1 MTQVA
6 LPAHATHIP
15 VAAAPA
21 VKPRLRGVLH
31 QGAFALS
38 LVTGAA
44 LVAGAPAGRTRLAVA
59 IYAVSVSL
67 LFGTSAAYHRRVWST
82 RALARMRRLDHS
94 MIFVLIAGTFTPFA
108 LVVLDGAARWLV
120 LAVAWGGALAG
131 IASHT
136 VLRPQSR
143 WLSTS
148 LYLALGALGLP
159 VLPGLLYGAG
169 PTVVMLVVVGGALY
183 AIGAIVYARQ
193 RPDPSPRWFGF
204 HEVFHALTVLAYLS
218 FYAAVSLA
226 TYTAAPL

>member
-1 MTQVA
+1 MA
-6 LPAHATHIP
+6 LPAHGSPRPAY
-15 VAAAPA
+15 AALA

-31 QGAFALS
+31 QAAFALS
-38 LVTGAA
+38 LLTGVT
-44 LVAGAPAGRTRLAVA
+44 LVAGAPGGQPRLAVA

-67 LFGTSAAYHRRVWST
+67 LFGTSAAYHRGAWSR
-82 RALARMRRLDHS
+82 RAHARMRRLDHS

-108 LVVLDGAARWLV
+108 LLVLDGAARWLV

-136 VLRPQSR
+136 VLREQSR
-143 WLSTS
+143 WLSTG

-159 VLPGLLYGAG
+159 VLPGLLSGAG
-169 PTVVMLVVVGGALY
+169 PIVVMLIVVGGALY
-183 AIGAIVYARQ
+183 AAGAIVYARQ
-193 RPDPSPRWFGF
+193 RPDPSPQWFGF

-226 TYTAAPL
+226 VYTAAPL